1 MANYRPAVGAL
12 AERKAT
18 KVEHCPCGT
27 GAHTKKHTHASIGA
41 IQVRR
46 DPRHFAA
53 RARLESRAHA
63 DVSAFGKLHGYARQR
78 PLMHA
83 RRGRY
88 PREREVPLV
97 RETMDRSKLLSLG
110 FLPVPA
116 TRSSTPGRAPQ
127 QELTPEPQRERAP
140 QQELTPEPQQERAP
154 N

>member
-63 DVSAFGKLHGYARQR
+63 DVSAFGKLHGLHASGHLCMLGAAVIRVSARY
-78 PLMHA
+78 H
-83 RRGRY
+83 
-88 PREREVPLV
+88 
-97 RETMDRSKLLSLG
+97 S
-110 FLPVPA
+110 
-116 TRSSTPGRAPQ
+116 
-127 QELTPEPQRERAP
+127 
-140 QQELTPEPQQERAP
+140 
-154 N
+154 